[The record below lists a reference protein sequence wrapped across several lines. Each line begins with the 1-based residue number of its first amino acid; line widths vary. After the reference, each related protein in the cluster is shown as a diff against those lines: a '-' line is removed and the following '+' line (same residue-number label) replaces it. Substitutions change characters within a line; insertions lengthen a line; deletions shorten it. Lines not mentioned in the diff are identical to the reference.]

1 MYSMYS
7 MEIPYGM
14 LASIASLIS
23 FLPIVYTIVKTK
35 NTSNFVWSAL
45 LLAFISLSLRMIEGI
60 QLGSMS
66 LVFNTAVFI
75 VFYIIIIGI
84 KLLY

>member
-1 MYSMYS
+1 MYS
-7 MEIPYGM
+7 MEITYGA
-14 LASIASLIS
+14 LGSIASLVS

-45 LLAFISLSLRMIEGI
+45 LLALLSSFLWMMEGI
-60 QLGSMS
+60 HLGSLP

-75 VFYIIIIGI
+75 GFYIVIIGI